1 MELKIILLSPK
12 GLVRMAKIKKP
23 IRIKKHGKVTL
34 KTRENTL
41 YNGNVIK
48 ATAAQ
53 NKFLKYSLSYV
64 ANID

>member
-1 MELKIILLSPK
+1 
-12 GLVRMAKIKKP
+12 MAKIKKT
-23 IRIKKHGKVTL
+23 ILIKKHGNITL

-48 ATAAQ
+48 ATAGQ